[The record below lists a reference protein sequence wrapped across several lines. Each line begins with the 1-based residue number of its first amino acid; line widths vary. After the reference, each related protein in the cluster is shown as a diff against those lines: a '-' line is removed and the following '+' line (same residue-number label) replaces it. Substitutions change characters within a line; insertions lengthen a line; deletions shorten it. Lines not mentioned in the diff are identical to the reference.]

1 MNKMKR
7 SIQIGRLHTACALL
21 ILLISFTGISCS
33 DDEDEKGEPSF
44 ELEEGQT
51 SFEGS
56 SSKTEYTLTVRSN
69 RSWKIVSKTEGA
81 DWVRSFPTE
90 GDKDGRFKLIV
101 KANETFVVRTAQFAM
116 VVDNVEY
123 PVLLNVSQ
131 EAAVP
136 SISVGDGSGTIKI
149 ASDAGQTSVTSKAN
163 VAWTCVVDEAATD
176 WLQVVSIAEDGM
188 IHLQVEKNTG
198 IERTG
203 ILHCISEEQPS
214 ANIDI
219 QVVQA
224 AGSVIMQENFNWLP
238 YGQLDG
244 VIDPPYITDRQKRMD
259 SWTDDEKAH
268 GWTSTAVGNGG
279 GDAPLVYACYGYVKL
294 GKTSWAGDLISPNLN
309 LQEATNVTVTFKAT
323 GYISAGG
330 AKDDNE
336 LYVSVI
342 GPGSVQSESNPFII
356 DNYPNSSK
364 NEHGSDYDP
373 WNPEI
378 AERSFQ
384 IIGATGE
391 TQIKFMAGK
400 EFSLGTNNKNRIFM
414 DDITVII
421 QE

>member
-1 MNKMKR
+1 MNKTILPK
-7 SIQIGRLHTACALL
+7 QTGRLHTACVLL
-21 ILLISFTGISCS
+21 MLLVSFAGISCS
-33 DDEDEKGEPSF
+33 DDEDEKGEPYF
-44 ELEEGQT
+44 ELEEGRT

-56 SSKTEYTLTVRSN
+56 SGKTEYIVTVRSN
-69 RSWKIVSKTEGA
+69 CSWNIVSKTEDA
-81 DWVRSFPTE
+81 DWVRPFPEE

-101 KANETFVVRTAQFAM
+101 KANETFAARSAQFAM
-116 VVDNVEY
+116 VVNNVEY

-136 SISVGDGSGTIKI
+136 NISVGDGSGTVKV
-149 ASDAGQTSVTSKAN
+149 ASDAGQTSITSKAN
-163 VAWTCVVDEAATD
+163 VAWTCVVDEVATS
-176 WLQVVSIAEDGM
+176 WLQVVSISEDGM
-188 IHLQVEKNTG
+188 IYLQVEKNTG
-198 IERTG
+198 VERTG

-224 AGSVIMQENFNWLP
+224 AGSVIMQEDFSWLT

-244 VIDPPYITDRQKRMD
+244 VIDPPYTTDRQKRID
-259 SWTDDEKAH
+259 LWTDDEKAH
-268 GWTSTAVGNGG
+268 GWTSTIVGNGG
-279 GDAPLVYACYGYVKL
+279 GDTPLVYACYGYVKL
-294 GKTSWAGDLISPNLN
+294 GKTSWAGDLISPKLN
-309 LQEATNVTVTFKAT
+309 LQEATDVTVTFKAM

-330 AKDDNE
+330 AKDDNV
-336 LYVSVI
+336 LYISVI
-342 GPGSVQSESNPFII
+342 GPGTVQSESNPFII

-364 NEHGSDYDP
+364 NENGSDYDP

-391 TQIKFMAGK
+391 TQIKFMAGQ
-400 EFSLGTNNKNRIFM
+400 EYSLGSSKKNRIFM
-414 DDITVII
+414 DDITVTI

>member
-1 MNKMKR
+1 MNKTILSK
-7 SIQIGRLHTACALL
+7 QTGRLHTACVLL
-21 ILLISFTGISCS
+21 MLLVSFAGISCS
-33 DDEDEKGEPSF
+33 DDEDEKGEPYF
-44 ELEEGQT
+44 ELEEGRT

-56 SSKTEYTLTVRSN
+56 SGKTEYIVTVRSN
-69 RSWKIVSKTEGA
+69 CSWNIVSKTEDA
-81 DWVRSFPTE
+81 DWVRPFPEE

-101 KANETFVVRTAQFAM
+101 KANETFAIRSAQFAM

-136 SISVGDGSGTIKI
+136 NISVGDGSGTVKV
-149 ASDAGQTSVTSKAN
+149 ASDAGQTSITSKAN
-163 VAWTCVVDEAATD
+163 VAWTCVVDEAATS
-176 WLQVVSIAEDGM
+176 WLQVVSISEDGM
-188 IHLQVEKNTG
+188 IYLQVEKNTG
-198 IERTG
+198 VERTG

-224 AGSVIMQENFNWLP
+224 AGSVIMQEDFSWLT

-244 VIDPPYITDRQKRMD
+244 VIDPPYTTDRQKRID
-259 SWTDDEKAH
+259 LWTDDEKAH
-268 GWTSTAVGNGG
+268 GWTSTIVGNGG
-279 GDAPLVYACYGYVKL
+279 GDTPLVYACYGYVKL
-294 GKTSWAGDLISPNLN
+294 GKTSWAGDLISPKLN
-309 LQEATNVTVTFKAT
+309 LQEATDVTVTFKAM

-330 AKDDNE
+330 AKDDNV
-336 LYVSVI
+336 LYISVI
-342 GPGSVQSESNPFII
+342 GPGTVQTESNPFII

-364 NEHGSDYDP
+364 NENGSDYDP

-391 TQIKFMAGK
+391 TQIKFMAGQ
-400 EFSLGTNNKNRIFM
+400 EYSLGSSKKNRIFM
-414 DDITVII
+414 DDITVAI

>member
-1 MNKMKR
+1 MNKTILPK
-7 SIQIGRLHTACALL
+7 QTGRLHTACVLL
-21 ILLISFTGISCS
+21 MLLVSFAGISCS
-33 DDEDEKGEPSF
+33 DDEDEKGEPYF
-44 ELEEGQT
+44 ELEEGRT

-56 SSKTEYTLTVRSN
+56 SGKTEYIVTARSN
-69 RSWKIVSKTEGA
+69 CSWNIVSKTEDA
-81 DWVRSFPTE
+81 DWVRPFPEE

-101 KANETFVVRTAQFAM
+101 KANETFAARSAQFAM
-116 VVDNVEY
+116 VVNNVEY

-136 SISVGDGSGTIKI
+136 NISVGDGSGTVKV
-149 ASDAGQTSVTSKAN
+149 ASDAGQTSITSKAN
-163 VAWTCVVDEAATD
+163 VAWTCVVDEAATS
-176 WLQVVSIAEDGM
+176 WLQVVSISEDGM
-188 IHLQVEKNTG
+188 IYLQVEKNTG
-198 IERTG
+198 VERTG

-224 AGSVIMQENFNWLP
+224 AGSVIMQEDFSWLT

-244 VIDPPYITDRQKRMD
+244 VIDPPYTTDRQKRID
-259 SWTDDEKAH
+259 LWTDDEKAH
-268 GWTSTAVGNGG
+268 GWTSTIVGNGG
-279 GDAPLVYACYGYVKL
+279 GDTPLVYACYGYVKL
-294 GKTSWAGDLISPNLN
+294 GKTSWAGDLISPKLN
-309 LQEATNVTVTFKAT
+309 LQEATDVTVTFKAM

-330 AKDDNE
+330 GKDDNV
-336 LYVSVI
+336 LYISVI
-342 GPGSVQSESNPFII
+342 GPGTVQTESNPFII

-364 NEHGSDYDP
+364 NENGSDYDP

-391 TQIKFMAGK
+391 TQIKFMAGQ
-400 EFSLGTNNKNRIFM
+400 EYSLGSSKKNRIFM
-414 DDITVII
+414 DDITVAI

>member
-1 MNKMKR
+1 MNKTILPKQT
-7 SIQIGRLHTACALL
+7 SRLHTACVLL
-21 ILLISFTGISCS
+21 MLLVSFAGISCS
-33 DDEDEKGEPSF
+33 DDEDEKGEPYF
-44 ELEEGQT
+44 ELEEGRT

-56 SSKTEYTLTVRSN
+56 SGKTEYIVTVRSN
-69 RSWKIVSKTEGA
+69 CSWNIVSKTEDA
-81 DWVRSFPTE
+81 DWVRPFPEE

-101 KANETFVVRTAQFAM
+101 KANETFAIRSAQFAM

-136 SISVGDGSGTIKI
+136 NISVGDGSGTVKV
-149 ASDAGQTSVTSKAN
+149 ASDAGQTSITSKAN
-163 VAWTCVVDEAATD
+163 VAWTCVVDEAATS
-176 WLQVVSIAEDGM
+176 WLQVVSISEDGM
-188 IHLQVEKNTG
+188 IYLQVEKNTG
-198 IERTG
+198 VERTG

-224 AGSVIMQENFNWLP
+224 AGSVIMQEDFSWLT

-244 VIDPPYITDRQKRMD
+244 VIDPPYTTDRQKRID
-259 SWTDDEKAH
+259 LWTDDEKAH
-268 GWTSTAVGNGG
+268 GWTSTIVGNGG
-279 GDAPLVYACYGYVKL
+279 GDTPLVYACYGYVKL
-294 GKTSWAGDLISPNLN
+294 GKTSWAGDLISPKLN
-309 LQEATNVTVTFKAT
+309 LQEATDVTVTFKAM

-330 AKDDNE
+330 AKDDNV
-336 LYVSVI
+336 LYISVI
-342 GPGSVQSESNPFII
+342 GPGTVQTESNPFII

-364 NEHGSDYDP
+364 NENGSDYDP

-391 TQIKFMAGK
+391 TQIKFMAGQ
-400 EFSLGTNNKNRIFM
+400 EYSLGSSKKNRIFM
-414 DDITVII
+414 DDITVAI

>member
-1 MNKMKR
+1 MNKTILPK
-7 SIQIGRLHTACALL
+7 QTGRLHTACVLL
-21 ILLISFTGISCS
+21 MLLVSFAGISCS
-33 DDEDEKGEPSF
+33 DDEDEKGEPYF
-44 ELEEGQT
+44 ELEEGRT

-56 SSKTEYTLTVRSN
+56 SGKTEYTVTVRSN
-69 RSWKIVSKTEGA
+69 CSWNIVSKTEDA
-81 DWVRSFPTE
+81 DWVRPFPEE

-101 KANETFVVRTAQFAM
+101 KANETFASRSAQFAM
-116 VVDNVEY
+116 VVNNVEY

-136 SISVGDGSGTIKI
+136 NISVGDGSGTVKV
-149 ASDAGQTSVTSKAN
+149 ASDAGQTSITSKVN
-163 VAWTCVVDEAATD
+163 VAWTCVVDEAATS
-176 WLQVVSIAEDGM
+176 WLQVVSISEDGM
-188 IHLQVEKNTG
+188 IYLQVEKNTG
-198 IERTG
+198 VERTG

-224 AGSVIMQENFNWLP
+224 AGSVIMQEDFSWLT

-244 VIDPPYITDRQKRMD
+244 VIDPPYTTDRQKRID
-259 SWTDDEKAH
+259 LWTDDEKAH
-268 GWTSTAVGNGG
+268 GWTSTIVGNGG
-279 GDAPLVYACYGYVKL
+279 GDTPLVYACYGYVKL
-294 GKTSWAGDLISPNLN
+294 GKTSWAGDLISPKLN
-309 LQEATNVTVTFKAT
+309 LQEATNVKVTFKAM

-330 AKDDNE
+330 AKDDNV
-336 LYVSVI
+336 LYISVI
-342 GPGSVQSESNPFII
+342 GPGTVQSESNPFII

-364 NEHGSDYDP
+364 NENGSDYDP

-391 TQIKFMAGK
+391 TQIKFMAGQ
-400 EFSLGTNNKNRIFM
+400 EYSLGSSKKNRIFM
-414 DDITVII
+414 DDITVAI

>member
-1 MNKMKR
+1 MNKTILPK
-7 SIQIGRLHTACALL
+7 QTGRLHTACVLL
-21 ILLISFTGISCS
+21 MLLVSFAGISCS
-33 DDEDEKGEPSF
+33 DNEDEKGEPYF
-44 ELEEGQT
+44 ELEEGRT

-56 SSKTEYTLTVRSN
+56 SGKTEYIVTVRSN
-69 RSWKIVSKTEGA
+69 CSWNIVSKTEDA
-81 DWVRSFPTE
+81 DWVRPFPEE

-101 KANETFVVRTAQFAM
+101 KANETFAIRSAQFAM

-136 SISVGDGSGTIKI
+136 NISVGDGSGTVKV
-149 ASDAGQTSVTSKAN
+149 ASDAGQTSITSKAN
-163 VAWTCVVDEAATD
+163 VAWTCVVDEAATS
-176 WLQVVSIAEDGM
+176 WLQVVSISEDGM
-188 IHLQVEKNTG
+188 IYLQVEKNTG
-198 IERTG
+198 VERTG

-224 AGSVIMQENFNWLP
+224 AGSVIMQEDFSWLT

-244 VIDPPYITDRQKRMD
+244 VIDPPYTTDRQKRID
-259 SWTDDEKAH
+259 LWTDDEKAH
-268 GWTSTAVGNGG
+268 GWTSTIVGNGG
-279 GDAPLVYACYGYVKL
+279 GDTPLVYACYGYVKL
-294 GKTSWAGDLISPNLN
+294 GKTSWAGDLISPKLN
-309 LQEATNVTVTFKAT
+309 LQEATDVTVTFKAM

-330 AKDDNE
+330 AKDDNV
-336 LYVSVI
+336 LYISVI
-342 GPGSVQSESNPFII
+342 GPGTVQTESNPFII

-364 NEHGSDYDP
+364 NENGSDYDP

-391 TQIKFMAGK
+391 TQIKFMAGQ
-400 EFSLGTNNKNRIFM
+400 EYSLGSSKKNRIFM
-414 DDITVII
+414 DDITVAI

>member
-1 MNKMKR
+1 MNKTILPK
-7 SIQIGRLHTACALL
+7 QTGRLHTACVLL
-21 ILLISFTGISCS
+21 MLLVSFAGISCS
-33 DDEDEKGEPSF
+33 DDEDEKGEPYF
-44 ELEEGQT
+44 ELEEGRT

-56 SSKTEYTLTVRSN
+56 SGKTEYIVTVRSN
-69 RSWKIVSKTEGA
+69 CSWNIVSKTEGA
-81 DWVRSFPTE
+81 DWVRPFPEE

-101 KANETFVVRTAQFAM
+101 KANETFAIRSAQFAM

-136 SISVGDGSGTIKI
+136 NISVGDGSGTVKV
-149 ASDAGQTSVTSKAN
+149 ASDAGQTSITSKAN
-163 VAWTCVVDEAATD
+163 VAWTCVVDEAATS
-176 WLQVVSIAEDGM
+176 WLQVVSISEDGM
-188 IHLQVEKNTG
+188 IYLQVEKNTG
-198 IERTG
+198 VERTG

-224 AGSVIMQENFNWLP
+224 AGSVIMQEDFSWLT

-244 VIDPPYITDRQKRMD
+244 VIDPPYTTDRQKRID
-259 SWTDDEKAH
+259 LWTDDEKAH
-268 GWTSTAVGNGG
+268 GWTSTIVGNGG
-279 GDAPLVYACYGYVKL
+279 GDTPLVYACYGYVKL
-294 GKTSWAGDLISPNLN
+294 GKTSWAGDLISPKLN
-309 LQEATNVTVTFKAT
+309 LQEATDVTVTFKAM

-330 AKDDNE
+330 AKDDNV
-336 LYVSVI
+336 LYISVI
-342 GPGSVQSESNPFII
+342 GPGTVQTESNSFII

-364 NEHGSDYDP
+364 NENGSDYDP

-391 TQIKFMAGK
+391 TQIKFMAGQ
-400 EFSLGTNNKNRIFM
+400 EYSLGSSKKNRIFM
-414 DDITVII
+414 DDITVAI

>member
-1 MNKMKR
+1 MNKTILPK
-7 SIQIGRLHTACALL
+7 QTGRLHTACVLL
-21 ILLISFTGISCS
+21 MLLVSFAGISCS
-33 DDEDEKGEPSF
+33 DDEDEKGDPYF
-44 ELEEGQT
+44 ELEEGRT

-56 SSKTEYTLTVRSN
+56 SGKTEYIVTVRSN
-69 RSWKIVSKTEGA
+69 CSWNIVSKTEDA
-81 DWVRSFPTE
+81 NWVRPFPEE

-101 KANETFVVRTAQFAM
+101 KANETFAIRSAQFAM

-136 SISVGDGSGTIKI
+136 NISVGDGSGTVKV
-149 ASDAGQTSVTSKAN
+149 ASDAGQTSITSKAN
-163 VAWTCVVDEAATD
+163 VAWTCVVDEAATS
-176 WLQVVSIAEDGM
+176 WLQVVSISEDGM
-188 IHLQVEKNTG
+188 IYLQVEKNTG
-198 IERTG
+198 VERTG

-224 AGSVIMQENFNWLP
+224 AGSVIMQEDFSWLT

-244 VIDPPYITDRQKRMD
+244 VIDPPYTTDRQKRID
-259 SWTDDEKAH
+259 LWTDDEKAH
-268 GWTSTAVGNGG
+268 GWTSTIVGNGG
-279 GDAPLVYACYGYVKL
+279 GDTPLVYACYGYVKL
-294 GKTSWAGDLISPNLN
+294 GKTSWAGDLISPKLN
-309 LQEATNVTVTFKAT
+309 LQEATDVTVTFKAM

-330 AKDDNE
+330 AKDDNV
-336 LYVSVI
+336 LYISVI
-342 GPGSVQSESNPFII
+342 GPGTVQTESNPFII

-364 NEHGSDYDP
+364 NENGSDYDP

-391 TQIKFMAGK
+391 TQIKFMAGQ
-400 EFSLGTNNKNRIFM
+400 EYSLGSSKKNRIFM
-414 DDITVII
+414 DDITVAI

>member
-21 ILLISFTGISCS
+21 MLLFSFTGISCS

-44 ELEEGQT
+44 ELEGGQT

-56 SSKTEYTLTVRSN
+56 PSKTEYTLTVRSN
-69 RSWKIVSKTEGA
+69 RSWKIVNKTEGA
-81 DWVRSFPTE
+81 DWVRSFPAE

-101 KANETFVVRTAQFAM
+101 KANETFVVRAAQFSM

-136 SISVGDGSGTIKI
+136 NISVGDGSGTVKI
-149 ASDAGQTSVTSKAN
+149 ASDAGQTSITSKAN
-163 VAWTCVVDEAATD
+163 VEWNCIVDEDATD
-176 WLQVVSIAEDGM
+176 WLQIVSIAEDGM
-188 IHLQVEKNTG
+188 IYLQAEKNTG

-224 AGSVIMQENFNWLP
+224 AGSVIMQENFNWLT

-244 VIDPPYITDRQKRMD
+244 VIDPPYTTDRQKRMD
-259 SWTDDEKAH
+259 QWTDDEKAH

-279 GDAPLVYACYGYVKL
+279 GDAPLVYACYGYLKL

-309 LQEATNVTVTFKAT
+309 LQEATNVKVTFKAT

-330 AKDDNE
+330 AKDANE

-342 GPGSVQSESNPFII
+342 GPGTVQSEANPFII

-364 NEHGSDYDP
+364 NEHGADYDP

-400 EFSLGTNNKNRIFM
+400 EFSLGTSNKNRIFI
-414 DDITVII
+414 DDVTVSI
-421 QE
+421 EE

>member
-1 MNKMKR
+1 MNKTILPK
-7 SIQIGRLHTACALL
+7 QTGRLHTACVLL
-21 ILLISFTGISCS
+21 MLLVSFAGISCS
-33 DDEDEKGEPSF
+33 DDEDEKGEPYF
-44 ELEEGQT
+44 ELEEGRT

-56 SSKTEYTLTVRSN
+56 SGKTEYIVTVRSN
-69 RSWKIVSKTEGA
+69 CSWNIVSKTEDA
-81 DWVRSFPTE
+81 DWVRPFPEE

-101 KANETFVVRTAQFAM
+101 KANETFAIRSAQFAM

-136 SISVGDGSGTIKI
+136 NISVGDGSGTVKV
-149 ASDAGQTSVTSKAN
+149 ASDAGQTSITSKAN
-163 VAWTCVVDEAATD
+163 VAWTCVVDEAATS
-176 WLQVVSIAEDGM
+176 WLQVVSISEDGM
-188 IHLQVEKNTG
+188 IYLQVEKNTG
-198 IERTG
+198 VERTG

-224 AGSVIMQENFNWLP
+224 AGSVIMQEDFSWLT

-244 VIDPPYITDRQKRMD
+244 VIDPPYTTDRQKRID
-259 SWTDDEKAH
+259 LWTDDEKAH
-268 GWTSTAVGNGG
+268 GWTSTIVGNGG
-279 GDAPLVYACYGYVKL
+279 GDTPLVYACYGYVKL
-294 GKTSWAGDLISPNLN
+294 GKTSWAGDLISPKLN
-309 LQEATNVTVTFKAT
+309 LQEATDVTVTFKAM

-330 AKDDNE
+330 AKDDNV
-336 LYVSVI
+336 LYISVI
-342 GPGSVQSESNPFII
+342 GPGTVQTESNPFII

-364 NEHGSDYDP
+364 NENGSDYDP

-391 TQIKFMAGK
+391 TQIKFMAGQ
-400 EFSLGTNNKNRIFM
+400 EYSLGSSKKNRIFM
-414 DDITVII
+414 DDITVAI